1 MENNTKTYLVG
12 KNIKTLVGS
21 EIPENSLDISKST
34 TQLYHII
41 PSCAYIISN
50 SDGTAAPQ
58 EFSFFL
64 FKKQNDTIEDV
75 TKNTKFSIRYTVN
88 DTEGTFNLSSNKLKE
103 SEFPYKLSDITSFI
117 VQAMHDGIIAATFNI
132 ACVGEKSSGG
142 GGSTGEKGEDGLMIY
157 ALPSIVTFQS
167 NENGIVPED
176 QLKDPSKDIQIQA
189 YRGSVQQTVI
199 ITNIETTNAETEI
212 DDIHKDTFRFKS
224 VAPQEIE
231 MPQEDESATAT
242 KKVISYT
249 SGQAVVQLSVDKVS
263 CSITVPFIVDNTV
276 LYNDF
281 YTRTAKEM
289 KSYYGLYTAQSKVIS
304 DQSTEIKQSAK
315 EITATAREIKQA
327 GETIQTNWNTWKQ
340 TADKAIIDIGDKVTT
355 INGDLTDVKNN
366 VAEINADGLKG
377 EMTKLTNAVNG
388 VTENYNKIAANNQKF
403 EMRIGQVEKS
413 VGTDGKP
420 VAKQIE
426 SYMENNAGSI
436 VAGVFSKDGD
446 KTAKESVMTLTNDT
460 FKLKILKEGLMAAG
474 IDIKYENETGA
485 GSGFTKSAINLI
497 ANEVSTNGNLS
508 AASIQTKTY
517 KDDNQTI
524 DVGQPV
530 IKIEKGMLTGYSQLS
545 RLNGGEQPNLR
556 FGIDEVSKTLQF
568 EYRRDDGTLVWTLG
582 SSGLIQY
589 ITSGQL
595 QRMKKFWVFD
605 YQIGSFGSGE
615 QGGFGKET
623 YIDENKK
630 YNCWYIPGT
639 GGAQNEIA
647 VAKSGENAQLHTCFQ
662 YVAPT
667 IQGQIV
673 QDDQHGLSLEQAKLY
688 NYKWFYS
695 CTDDYTSNN
704 LFKWDLSKNN
714 VELGEDKKA
723 EWKCIVLGSVNDNN
737 KFANVIIVEDGIKW
751 DADVPKLSRNFKSAN
766 IGLTRKAGPAKEQ
779 PSGQD
784 DYISIIPYIY
794 SSSVNQYE

>member
-12 KNIKTLVGS
+12 KNIKTLAGS

-64 FKKQNDTIEDV
+64 FKKQNDTIDDV

-176 QLKDPSKDIQIQA
+176 QFSDSSKDIQIQA
-189 YRGSVQQTVI
+189 YRGSIPQTVI
-199 ITNIETTNAETEI
+199 ITNIKATNAETEI
-212 DDIHKDTFRFKS
+212 DDIKTDTFRFKS
-224 VAPQEIE
+224 IAPQEIE

-289 KSYYGLYTAQSKVIS
+289 KSYYGLYTAQSDAIIKKS
-304 DQSTEIKQSAK
+304 SEIQHSAE
-315 EITATAREIKQA
+315 EITATARAIKQDS
-327 GETIQTNWNTWKQ
+327 EKIQSDQSKFTMEANKQIQQVSSIVTNLQNDVTRNSS
-340 TADKAIIDIGDKVTT
+340 AIESIKPDEILTKV
-355 INGDLTDVKNN
+355 KS
-366 VAEINADGLKG
+366 
-377 EMTKLTNAVNG
+377 
-388 VTENYNKIAANNQKF
+388 
-403 EMRIGQVEKS
+403 VEKQGKTITEQYGEIRTKYGS
-413 VGTDGKP
+413 IETAVESLNKTVGEDGKEIINK
-420 VAKQIE
+420 ATTSI
-426 SYMENNAGSI
+426 MNDANSI
-436 VAGVFSKDGD
+436 VAKALKHNGEGNVR
-446 KTAKESVMTLTNDT
+446 ESIMNLTNDT
-460 FKLKILKEGLMAAG
+460 FKLNILKNGLMAAG
-474 IDIKYENETGA
+474 IDINYKDENGA
-485 GSGFTKSAINLI
+485 GSKFTDSTINLI
-497 ANEVSTNGNLS
+497 ADKVSTNGDFS

-517 KDDNQTI
+517 EKDNQTI
-524 DVGQPV
+524 DVKQPV
-530 IKIEKGMLTGYSQLS
+530 IKIEKGLLTAYTEQQ
-545 RLNGGEQPNLR
+545 RLADGLQPNLR
-556 FGIDEVSKTLQF
+556 FGISDKSLQF
-568 EYRRDDGTLVWTLG
+568 EYRNNDGILLWTLG
-582 SSGLIQY
+582 ANGFVQY

-595 QRMKKFWVFD
+595 QRKKIFYIFRPTCGKLLD
-605 YQIGSFGSGE
+605 NGEIGDCKPGDSNNFFYLPGTDQAS
-615 QGGFGKET
+615 
-623 YIDENKK
+623 INKK
-630 YNCWYIPGT
+630 ISETASKDNL
-639 GGAQNEIA
+639 
-647 VAKSGENAQLHTCFQ
+647 KTCFQ

-667 IQGQIV
+667 VQGQIV
-673 QDDQHGLSLEQAKLY
+673 EDTQFKLSTELAKKY
-688 NYKWFYS
+688 NYRWFYS
-695 CTDDYTSNN
+695 CSEDYTEKN
-704 LFKWDLSKNN
+704 LYEWDLSKNN
-714 VELGEDKKA
+714 EQLGDNGQC
-723 EWKCIVLGSVNDNN
+723 KCKILGSSGEL
-737 KFANVIIVEDGIKW
+737 IVEDNVKWTSSENPIKNGQHRISLVL
-751 DADVPKLSRNFKSAN
+751 DPDGNYGF
-766 IGLTRKAGPAKEQ
+766 AKEK

-784 DYISIIPYIY
+784 DYLYKNLPAIYYSQKIEDSPIIM
-794 SSSVNQYE
+794 